1 MLTTMEWTMSHTY
14 SSDSG
19 KPIFILCYPSHPNHH
34 NNSFAFILYSFIVV
48 LIDMYATT
56 GRNAPSKTTK
66 VDFIE
71 TITPGV
77 EYGRVP
83 SENHRMEN
91 YALGDD
97 DDEEY
102 ELAPR

>member
-1 MLTTMEWTMSHTY
+1 
-14 SSDSG
+14 
-19 KPIFILCYPSHPNHH
+19 
-34 NNSFAFILYSFIVV
+34 
-48 LIDMYATT
+48 MYATT

-102 ELAPR
+102 ELTPR